1 LAQVLVAQVNVQAA
15 LSNNR
20 IFIGDKTQLNISV
33 TYPNTYE
40 IETMIPDTIK
50 RVGLEFTMP
59 QNESFWDSHHHTTGG
74 MEYKTSITIQAFEPD
89 TLDVPPI
96 PILYSH
102 DGKLDTAYTMPL
114 ALTVFPMLPDSAGV
128 AKPIKDIMREKQS
141 FEDFYPYVLFAVLLL
156 VAIGVG
162 YYFYQKK
169 MRQGF
174 TLKEVA
180 QDSPQA
186 RALRKLRQLEME
198 QFWQKG
204 KYDEFCTTLSY
215 ILRSFVEEAYQ
226 IQALEN
232 TTAYII
238 SNLEKE
244 NIAPEDLADW
254 KHLLQNCDAVKF
266 ANVMPD
272 ISFFENAIEQAKNLV
287 HADFAFTEN
296 FVLKDFTLK

>member
-1 LAQVLVAQVNVQAA
+1 LRVYFYLIVLISLAQVLVAQVNVQAA

-20 IFIGDKTQLNISV
+20 IFIGDKTQLDIRVS
-33 TYPNTYE
+33 YPNTYE
-40 IETMIPDTIK
+40 METLIPDTIK
-50 RVGLEFTMP
+50 RVGLEYTMP
-59 QNESFWDSHHHTTGG
+59 ENESFWDSHHYTTEG

-89 TLDVPPI
+89 TLEVPPI
-96 PILYSH
+96 PILFTH

-128 AKPIKDIMREKQS
+128 AAPIKNIIREEKTI
-141 FEDFYPYVLFAVLLL
+141 EDYYPYILFVVLILI
-156 VAIGVG
+156 AIGVG

-174 TLKEVA
+174 TLKDIA

-186 RALRKLRQLEME
+186 RALRKLQQLEME

-215 ILRSFVEEAYQ
+215 ILRSFVEEEYQ

-238 SNLEKE
+238 ANLEKE
-244 NIAPEDLADW
+244 NIEPEHLADW
-254 KHLLQNCDAVKF
+254 NNLLQNCDAVKF
-266 ANVMPD
+266 ANVTPEV
-272 ISFFENAIEQAKNLV
+272 SFFENAIEQAKIII
-287 HADFAFTEN
+287 HG
-296 FVLKDFTLK
+296 